1 MAPEA
6 IVAPI
11 VALLV
16 AMKFT
21 KYTDEQTRKYVAK
34 ELNALRTELVD
45 KNERQNDE
53 LAKKLLVTVS
63 PMAKA
68 LREVKE
74 QLGV

>member
-1 MAPEA
+1 MVEM
-6 IVAPI
+6 IVGPV

-21 KYTDEQTRKYVAK
+21 KYTDDQRRKSFANDI
-34 ELNALRTELVD
+34 NALRAELIQ
-45 KNERQNDE
+45 KNEAQNAE
-53 LAKKLLVTVS
+53 LAKKMLITVS

-74 QLGV
+74 TIGV

>member
-1 MAPEA
+1 MVEA
-6 IVAPI
+6 IVGPV

-21 KYTDEQTRKYVAK
+21 KYTDDARKKAFAL
-34 ELNALRTELVD
+34 ELNALRTELIQ
-45 KNERQNDE
+45 KNEAQNAE
-53 LAKKLLVTVS
+53 LAKKMLITVS

-74 QLGV
+74 TIGV

>member
-1 MAPEA
+1 MVEA
-6 IVAPI
+6 IVGPV

-21 KYTDEQTRKYVAK
+21 KYTDDKRQKAVAA
-34 ELNALRTELVD
+34 ELQALRTELIQ
-45 KNERQNDE
+45 KNEQQNAE
-53 LAKKLLVTVS
+53 LAKKMLITVS

-74 QLGV
+74 TIGV

>member
-1 MAPEA
+1 MVEA
-6 IVAPI
+6 IVGPV

-21 KYTDEQTRKYVAK
+21 KYTDDQRRKSFTN
-34 ELNALRTELVD
+34 ELNALRAELIQ
-45 KNERQNDE
+45 KNEAQNAE
-53 LAKKLLVTVS
+53 LAKKMLITVS

-74 QLGV
+74 TIGV

>member
-1 MAPEA
+1 MVEA
-6 IVAPI
+6 IVGPV

-21 KYTDEQTRKYVAK
+21 KYTDDQRRKSFTND
-34 ELNALRTELVD
+34 LNALRAELIQ
-45 KNERQNDE
+45 KNEAQNAE
-53 LAKKLLVTVS
+53 LAKKMLITVS

-74 QLGV
+74 TIGV